1 MSQPYNPYD
10 PESGQGSNPG
20 NGDQYGQPQQPGQP
34 YGSQYGQQGQPFGG
48 QSGYDNQGGQYSQQG
63 FAQQGGYT
71 GYAGQQNQPLP
82 GNQIDA
88 VDSFSQGAKA
98 LFSNF
103 LPWVL
108 SLLVFIAVIVV
119 LMVLMVV
126 PVAVTASANPDGS
139 PAVNTVTV
147 LVMILAYGVMI
158 IGSFLWALNMYR
170 NAVRQVRG
178 ETVTFMDFFQFRGL
192 LPALGMYI
200 LMSIIIGIGLILL
213 VIPGLVAAFF
223 LSYALFLIFARP
235 ELGVMGAF
243 KESVEIA
250 KRNPG
255 PTILL
260 IIFAFLL
267 NAAGSLVVIGVL
279 VTTPLAA
286 CMMAHAALKGS
297 GEQVRRWA

>member
-10 PESGQGSNPG
+10 PESGQGTNPG
-20 NGDQYGQPQQPGQP
+20 NGDQYGQ
-34 YGSQYGQQGQPFGG
+34 
-48 QSGYDNQGGQYSQQG
+48 QG
-63 FAQQGGYT
+63 FAQQGGYA

-178 ETVTFMDFFQFRGL
+178 ETVTFMDFFRFRGL